1 MRIERICETCGK
13 KFTVTPSSLKFR
25 SAKYCCKECYI
36 KSQKRNKNNYVQKDG
51 YCELRIENKFNN
63 RQVTVLIS
71 NEDIEKV
78 KLGNWCACYD
88 KTINGYYIRG
98 TIGKQKIQ
106 LHRYITNCP
115 KDLQVDHINRNTL
128 DNRRENLRTCTNLEN
143 AMNRSINV
151 YENEM
156 TGINYHIRRKKY
168 CLIINHRHIGI
179 YETIEEAKQAKKDFF
194 EGKIKV
200 KPKRVYRKKVK
211 CIEENLIFESI
222 LKASKKLKINRNLIE
237 QCCNNKRETAG
248 GYHWEVML

>member
-1 MRIERICETCGK
+1 MAIERICKECGK
-13 KFTVTPSSLKFR
+13 KFKVSPSELKFR
-25 SAKYCCKECYI
+25 KADYCSVECYKKNQKKNINEYI
-36 KSQKRNKNNYVQKDG
+36 KKDR
-51 YCELRIENKFNN
+51 YYELRITNKISK
-63 RQVTVLIS
+63 RQTTTLIS
-71 NEDIEKV
+71 NEDVEKV
-78 KLGNWCACYD
+78 KLGQWCACYD

-106 LHRYITNCP
+106 LHRYIINCP

-168 CLIINHRHIGI
+168 CLVINHKHIGI
-179 YETIEEAKQAKKDFF
+179 YKTIEEAKQAKKDFF

-200 KPKRVYRKKVK
+200 KPKRTYRKKVK
-211 CIEENLIFESI
+211 CVEKKLIFESI
-222 LKASKKLKINRNLIE
+222 SSASKNLNINRSMIE

>member
-1 MRIERICETCGK
+1 MRIEKICETCGK

-36 KSQKRNKNNYVQKDG
+36 KNQKRNKNDYLQKDD

-78 KLGNWCACYD
+78 KLVNWGACYD

-98 TIGKQKIQ
+98 RIGKQHIQ
-106 LHRYITNCP
+106 LHRLITNCS
-115 KDLQVDHINRNTL
+115 KGLVVDHINRNTL
-128 DNRRENLRTCTNLEN
+128 DNRRENLRVCTNREN
-143 AMNRSINV
+143 ILNRKNNV

-168 CLIINHRHIGI
+168 CLIIQNRHIGI
-179 YETIEEAKQAKKDFF
+179 YKTIEEAKQAKKDFLD
-194 EGKIKV
+194 GKLKV
-200 KPKRVYRKKVK
+200 KPKRTYRKKVK
-211 CIEENLIFESI
+211 CVEKSLIFESI
-222 LKASKKLKINRNLIE
+222 SSASKNLNINRSMIE